1 MVTAVAV
8 AAAHAGKTEV
18 VWRAKEY
25 FQADGLFLDPQSVL
39 NAENKK
45 CAVFHNLENARKCSK
60 LIKGLQKHNRN
71 IAKNGD
77 RDKDIKKTADPVTF
91 IADLYDVK
99 DFLFHG
105 MPFLKLRYTLL

>member
-25 FQADGLFLDPQSVL
+25 FQADGLFLDPQ
-39 NAENKK
+39 

>member
-8 AAAHAGKTEV
+8 AAARAGKTEV

-45 CAVFHNLENARKCSK
+45 CGA
-60 LIKGLQKHNRN
+60 
-71 IAKNGD
+71 GD
-77 RDKDIKKTADPVTF
+77 F
-91 IADLYDVK
+91 I
-99 DFLFHG
+99 
-105 MPFLKLRYTLL
+105 RIN

>member
-77 RDKDIKKTADPVTF
+77 RDKDIKKRLIRLLLSPICMMLKIFCFMTC
-91 IADLYDVK
+91 
-99 DFLFHG
+99 
-105 MPFLKLRYTLL
+105 PF

>member
-8 AAAHAGKTEV
+8 AAARAGKTEV

-71 IAKNGD
+71 IAKMVTV
-77 RDKDIKKTADPVTF
+77 IKISKKRLIRLLLSPICMMLKIFCFMAC
-91 IADLYDVK
+91 
-99 DFLFHG
+99 
-105 MPFLKLRYTLL
+105 PF

>member
-45 CAVFHNLENARKCSK
+45 CAVFYNLENARKCSK

-77 RDKDIKKTADPVTF
+77 RDKDIKKTADLIAPV
-91 IADLYDVK
+91 ADLNDIK
-99 DFLFHG
+99 QFFFH
-105 MPFLKLRYTLL
+105 KLLLL

>member
-18 VWRAKEY
+18 VWHAKEY

-71 IAKNGD
+71 IAK
-77 RDKDIKKTADPVTF
+77 RLSRLLLSPICMMLKIFCFMAC
-91 IADLYDVK
+91 
-99 DFLFHG
+99 
-105 MPFLKLRYTLL
+105 PF